1 MSFKGLHNK
10 QSGSFDGLYHFNNAF
25 QPRTD
30 IGAESV
36 NFSFQDNLKEVN
48 IFCFNPT
55 WAGLFLKSQG
65 WGGGAASRPA
75 VEKHEVS
82 QKRFVHFT

>member
-48 IFCFNPT
+48 IFCFVPT
-55 WAGLFLKSQG
+55 WAGLL
-65 WGGGAASRPA
+65 ASRPV

-82 QKRFVHFT
+82 QKMFVHFT